1 MILQDSRIPSA
12 MQGQLIDL
20 YRRALEQ
27 GMPIDELEEKIA
39 RYLDRLSVTEE
50 YESLEEKNREE
61 RLKKQVPK
69 AIKYGA
75 IILPLLFL
83 SVGLYLVGSAVV
95 PIVAYYVKSDISSSE
110 TLSLRSPIPKEDIV
124 DSAPVLLS
132 PVATHIAEASEI
144 KAPTI
149 INEQL
154 DFTNLNN
161 WFNVEALPELEF
173 QNATAEYYTI
183 DIPSLEIQQAKVA
196 IGGTD
201 LNKSLIQ
208 YPGTADPGQAGSP
221 VIFGH
226 SVLRQFYN
234 PSEKNPQRYNSIFS
248 YIMTMKPGDK
258 IYITHGETKYTYVVR
273 EKLEIKP
280 EDVYILNQDFGS
292 KTLKLITCVPEGTYL
307 RRGVVVAE
315 LVEQG

>member
-1 MILQDSRIPSA
+1 MILQDSRIPLE

-39 RYLDRLSVTEE
+39 RYLKRFKVTEV
-50 YESLEEKNREE
+50 YESLEVKNREE
-61 RLKKQVPK
+61 RLKRQVPK

-95 PIVAYYVKSDISSSE
+95 PILTYYVKSDLGSSE
-110 TLSLRSPIPKEDIV
+110 TLSLRSPIPREEVINSV
-124 DSAPVLLS
+124 PTLIS
-132 PVATHIAEASEI
+132 PVVTQVVEASEI
-144 KAPTI
+144 AAPTI

-161 WFNVEALPELEF
+161 WFNVDALPELAG
-173 QNATAEYYTI
+173 QNAEEEYYTL
-183 DIPSLEIQQAKVA
+183 DIPSLEIQNAQVA

-208 YPGTADPGQAGSP
+208 YPGTADPGQVGSP

-258 IYITHGETKYTYVVR
+258 IYLTHGETKYTYVVR

-280 EDVYILNQDFGS
+280 EDVHVLNQDFGS